1 MTLVKFLFGLTTL
14 FWGVAG
20 HAIEIQTLQ
29 SKDGIPIWL
38 VEDHT
43 LPFVALE
50 VGFDGGTSSEP
61 QEKRGV
67 TNLMM
72 GLLEEGAGDLDAQG
86 FATTREELAASF
98 GYSAYSDSLSVSARF
113 LTDNA
118 ASSIDLLRQ
127 SLVAP
132 RFDQDAIERV
142 RAQVETSIRSR
153 EKDQND
159 IAAWSW
165 NGTIFG
171 KHPYGTSQDGTLE
184 TIGALTQAD
193 LKAAHK
199 AALTKDRAM
208 VSIVGDVTAQQ
219 AVSLVDRLLG
229 DLPDASAWP
238 LPNLADLTLD
248 AGVQVVDYPTPQ
260 SVILFGHK
268 GIDEKDDDFFAAF
281 VLNVILG
288 GGNFENRLMTELR
301 EKRGLTY
308 GVGTSLASRKYSDL
322 IVGRFATANDR
333 VAQAI
338 EVVRD
343 VWRDIAENGV
353 TADEV
358 NRAKTYL
365 TGAYPLRFD
374 GNGRIAGILTGM
386 QLQGRAPEYV
396 DIRNDLV
403 NAVTPQD
410 VSRVARR
417 LLSEGALKFVVV
429 GQPDL

>member
-1 MTLVKFLFGLTTL
+1 
-14 FWGVAG
+14 
-20 HAIEIQTLQ
+20 
-29 SKDGIPIWL
+29 
-38 VEDHT
+38 
-43 LPFVALE
+43 
-50 VGFDGGTSSEP
+50 
-61 QEKRGV
+61 
-67 TNLMM
+67 
-72 GLLEEGAGDLDAQG
+72 
-86 FATTREELAASF
+86 
-98 GYSAYSDSLSVSARF
+98 
-113 LTDNA
+113 
-118 ASSIDLLRQ
+118 
-127 SLVAP
+127 
-132 RFDQDAIERV
+132 
-142 RAQVETSIRSR
+142 
-153 EKDQND
+153 
-159 IAAWSW
+159 
-165 NGTIFG
+165 
-171 KHPYGTSQDGTLE
+171 
-184 TIGALTQAD
+184 
-193 LKAAHK
+193 
-199 AALTKDRAM
+199 
-208 VSIVGDVTAQQ
+208 
-219 AVSLVDRLLG
+219 
-229 DLPDASAWP
+229 
-238 LPNLADLTLD
+238 
-248 AGVQVVDYPTPQ
+248 
-260 SVILFGHK
+260 
-268 GIDEKDDDFFAAF
+268 
-281 VLNVILG
+281 
-288 GGNFENRLMTELR
+288 MTELR

-338 EVVRD
+338 DVVRD